1 VRCVTSCVDS
11 GGVCGAVSFRSLKY
25 IELVIDA
32 GSAVAAFT
40 ARPELKVY
48 LRRRLDVFVN
58 PLVYTFADGRAPTI
72 MTMSRAPAD
81 G

>member
-1 VRCVTSCVDS
+1 
-11 GGVCGAVSFRSLKY
+11 
-25 IELVIDA
+25 VIDA